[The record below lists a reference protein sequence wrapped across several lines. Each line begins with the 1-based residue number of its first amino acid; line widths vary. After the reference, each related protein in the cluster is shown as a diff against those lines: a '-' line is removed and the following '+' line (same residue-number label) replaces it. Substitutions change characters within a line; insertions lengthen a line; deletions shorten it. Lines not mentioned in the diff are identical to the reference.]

1 MAEVICDIKQKVIE
15 SAYAKA
21 PFDEAKEVLEKMGY
35 GIISSEETARLR
47 IQEGIGSGDGVRE
60 AFIYD
65 NKRGIFLTKNS
76 PIMQNPREAT
86 QAHRR
91 HIEYYL
97 TDEQVEQ
104 VLRDSIKIPEGIK
117 SIPTNR
123 FGEDPITN
131 YVFRNQADPYGQFLG
146 EEGIR
151 AIPIYL
157 SCLQE
162 KPFAKQMLF
171 GGFNAQSSLD
181 GDIWLLSN
189 HVKLRGIKEDPIGY

>member
-1 MAEVICDIKQKVIE
+1 MTEVICDIKQKVIE
-15 SAYAKA
+15 SAYVEDSFDVAKRL
-21 PFDEAKEVLEKMGY
+21 LEESGY
-35 GIISSEETARLR
+35 SIVSSEETARLR
-47 IQEGIGSGDGVRE
+47 IQEGIDSGNGVRE
-60 AFIYD
+60 AFVYD
-65 NKRGIFLTKNS
+65 NKMGVFLTKNS
-76 PIMQNPREAT
+76 PIIQNPREAT

-91 HIEYYL
+91 HMEYYL

-104 VLRDSIKIPEGIK
+104 ALKNSIKIPEGIK